1 MGETPDPLKSI
12 KCLSFFWD
20 DQKSYPPRLKM
31 VGKSGSMIA
40 VFFLKL
46 SFLMWQVLMMNR
58 FARRKQLKR
67 KLNRKT
73 RTTTATWHQS
83 DQSVAVLWII
93 LFLVLVQLQIF
104 LNCKVISHAYCNFF
118 EAIILGIASFE
129 EPGVVS
135 HAFFADEM
143 RGMGSRSARHTL
155 IAVTGLVFCTLA
167 PLITVLCFIN
177 GSLAAQV
184 LVVNSDCPHSWK
196 PQTNGRPSEV
206 LCSDLRFFSWM
217 CLDRNLTWEV
227 WKQKK
232 HFEHIS
238 ADHGEVSLFVLLPLC
253 GPDWFVIFCSG
264 SFSGRKMEK
273 KTNCR
278 SLCFVSLW
286 ISLTERT
293 ILFRCVF

>member
-1 MGETPDPLKSI
+1 M
-12 KCLSFFWD
+12 
-20 DQKSYPPRLKM
+20 R
-31 VGKSGSMIA
+31 
-40 VFFLKL
+40 
-46 SFLMWQVLMMNR
+46 
-58 FARRKQLKR
+58 
-67 KLNRKT
+67 
-73 RTTTATWHQS
+73 
-83 DQSVAVLWII
+83 
-93 LFLVLVQLQIF
+93 
-104 LNCKVISHAYCNFF
+104 NFF

-129 EPGVVS
+129 EPGVVKC
-135 HAFFADEM
+135 FFRFCQM

-273 KTNCR
+273 KQIADPYALSAYESVLQKELFFFDVFFKYSICITLFFQIDTEVYAETRKAR
-278 SLCFVSLW
+278 SVVW
-286 ISLTERT
+286 IHKAEKL
-293 ILFRCVF
+293 